1 MARGGRAGWWRSAW
15 VAHAG
20 ASAASRSG
28 ASGRSPRMGALPRPG
43 GLPGA
48 LLARGRHGWAY
59 SWCPQGGRP
68 VPPGSL
74 HARPRVPGKADTR
87 RLPVC

>member
-1 MARGGRAGWWRSAW
+1 
-15 VAHAG
+15 
-20 ASAASRSG
+20 
-28 ASGRSPRMGALPRPG
+28 MGALPRPG

-48 LLARGRHGWAY
+48 LLARGRRGWARWTSGCGRAGRLIWRSTRPPAY

-87 RLPVC
+87 RLPSPRRTVLAP